1 MSTSVMALCWPLQM
15 PPTPKA
21 VLISL
26 ADNANDQGHCWPS
39 IPTICERTC
48 FGERTV
54 HGAIKW
60 LEDHGVLRADR
71 SNGRHTRYVVTP
83 SAYEPPQE
91 LRHRSNCATAADAVK
106 PPQELRQPPQQMQSP
121 PQELR
126 SNRQEPSLTVS
137 KSKRQSMRATTK
149 PVDAH
154 RFDEFWSAYPVKA
167 GKSQCLGKW
176 RSRKL
181 DAIADQIL
189 ADVARKA
196 EKDRRWL
203 EGYIPNPQTYINQ
216 DRWNDP
222 VQPLSRDGPAPSTA
236 KPAISQNFSD
246 KTYEGTPDD
255 QLPDFLRA
263 DAA

>member
-91 LRHRSNCATAADAVK
+91 LRHRSKCATAEDAVE
-106 PPQELRQPPQQMQSP
+106 PPQELRQPPQEMQSP
-121 PQELR
+121 PQEMR
-126 SNRQEPSLTVS
+126 SNRQEPSLTVK
-137 KSKRQSMRATTK
+137 KSNRQKGAITVELPDWLPADLWTDWVEHRKSIRKPMSQRA
-149 PVDAH
+149 A
-154 RFDEFWSAYPVKA
+154 ELSI
-167 GKSQCLGKW
+167 GQ
-176 RSRKL
+176 L
-181 DAIADQIL
+181 DALRGKGFTPRQVIENAIVCGWQGL
-189 ADVARKA
+189 Y
-196 EKDRRWL
+196 EPKDGRGGVSQLSASGNRQKQLEERNRR
-203 EGYIPNPQTYINQ
+203 
-216 DRWNDP
+216 
-222 VQPLSRDGPAPSTA
+222 V
-236 KPAISQNFSD
+236 
-246 KTYEGTPDD
+246 
-255 QLPDFLRA
+255 A
-263 DAA
+263 DAWANGDSPASRRRL